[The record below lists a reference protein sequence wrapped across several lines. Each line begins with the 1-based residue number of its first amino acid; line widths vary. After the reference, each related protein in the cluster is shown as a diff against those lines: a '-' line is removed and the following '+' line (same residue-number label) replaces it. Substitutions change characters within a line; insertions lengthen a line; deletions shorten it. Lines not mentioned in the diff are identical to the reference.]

1 MKFKLKILVNYLKV
15 AILLTCFTVVFADET
30 TTSAA
35 TTKTPKKT
43 SSTATSASVNK
54 NQNNKNTE
62 ITTQTQTTKP
72 TKKTTPKTTAAVTT
86 AAVTTAAT
94 TTCGSCERVNLD
106 DPLCY
111 LNPEEQSKTDFH
123 YNKIG
128 NCPCPD
134 DPTKDKCNFVQRR
147 IRNIPALQAWSA
159 CLFLMS
165 ICIAGK
171 FHRIIQYY
179 LYHYYPRKSPY
190 VTHRKIF
197 ILAHP

>member
-54 NQNNKNTE
+54 NQNNKTTE
-62 ITTQTQTTKP
+62 ITTQKQATKP
-72 TKKTTPKTTAAVTT
+72 TKKTTPKTT